1 MIKAEELKAQNISE
15 YIVHMF
21 KSEDLVRTFEFDLT
35 KITDYLIANIPV
47 SASEK
52 KAQILWY
59 ASLIEQMREEDI
71 QNKGHLTEL
80 NNLINELTKLHIS
93 LIEQNKTYKEINSK
107 AQPFIQ
113 NQIEMGENAITNPI
127 QICLNAIYGALLL
140 KINAKTITE
149 PQQEMLEAFGDLLS
163 YLSYSYKEERN

>member
-1 MIKAEELKAQNISE
+1 MKADELKNKNISE

-21 KSEDLVRTFEFDLT
+21 KSEDLVRTFEFDLN

-52 KAQILWY
+52 KEQILWY

-93 LIEQNKTYKEINSK
+93 LIEQDKTYKKINSK

-113 NQIEMGENAITNPI
+113 NQIEMGGNAIINPI

-149 PQQEMLEAFGDLLS
+149 LQQEMLETFGDLLS
-163 YLSYSYKEERN
+163 YLSYSYKRDRA